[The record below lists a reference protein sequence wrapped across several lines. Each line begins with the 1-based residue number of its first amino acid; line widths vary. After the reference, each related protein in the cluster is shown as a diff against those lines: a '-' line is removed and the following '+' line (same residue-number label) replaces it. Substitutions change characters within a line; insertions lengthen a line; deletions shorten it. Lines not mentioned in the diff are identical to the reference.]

1 MKKTLYLLC
10 SLLLCGIQLLAQNL
24 QVNTTTTLTMTES
37 CQMSDIV
44 IESSITNTSSQPIT
58 FVWQRTENNIP
69 AEWSSL
75 VCDNVTCWSPTK
87 NTNSL
92 TLNSGE
98 TTIMNIHFKPYQTA
112 GIGTVVITMFDQNNP
127 NNTVAI
133 TYTATADCSI
143 ALGNTNNNIAKNAI
157 RIYPIPAR
165 DNLNFDL
172 GNITNARFVGVYSVI
187 GEKIQDYYIPSQMAT
202 FNIPTDCLSAGMY
215 FVRIT
220 DNKGNAIL
228 SKAFSKV
235 E

>member
-37 CQMSDIV
+37 CQMSDII
-44 IESSITNTSSQPIT
+44 IESSITNTSSQSIT
-58 FVWQRTENNIP
+58 FVWQRTENDIP
-69 AEWSSL
+69 AEWASL

-87 NTNSL
+87 NTNSF
-92 TLNSGE
+92 TLNPGE

-112 GIGTVVITMFDQNNP
+112 DTGRVVITMFDQNNP

-133 TYTATADCSI
+133 TYIAIADCSI
-143 ALGNTNNNIAKNAI
+143 GLENSNIAKNTI

-187 GEKIQDYYIPSQMAT
+187 GEKIQDYYIPSQMTT